1 MPIVMAGLADRV
13 TLFARLT
20 LLALPLCFGPALP
33 LAQAKPQPAQEGKQ
47 AALAPAKD
55 GRAAEASGPSTQG
68 TTISALPGMETS
80 APTAILIDAE
90 TGTVLLEKNADQLT
104 PPASLTKLMTM
115 AVVFEQLK
123 TGKLRLDDEFT
134 VSQNAWR
141 KGGASSGGSTMF
153 LPLNGRAS
161 VRSLIQGT
169 AIQSGNDATIVL
181 AEGLA
186 GSEDG
191 FARMMNE
198 NAKAIGITKS
208 TFRNPHGLPDPEQ
221 RVTMRDLATLAS
233 HIVRDYPGEYKV
245 FSEPQFTFNGI
256 TQQNRNPVL
265 GLVEGVDGMK
275 TGHTAESGYGLV
287 ASAIR
292 NGQRLI
298 LALNGLK
305 SANERRDE
313 ARKLLEWGFRG
324 FEQAT
329 LVPAGQT
336 VSQVRVVSGAV
347 SSVPLVPLSDA
358 KVLKPKGTGQ
368 GYGTKVVADERVQ
381 APVRKGDRLGTLQV
395 TANGSVIRE
404 VPLVA
409 GADVDLGAWWQ
420 RAWESV
426 TDRVRKLI

>member
-1 MPIVMAGLADRV
+1 
-13 TLFARLT
+13 
-20 LLALPLCFGPALP
+20 
-33 LAQAKPQPAQEGKQ
+33 
-47 AALAPAKD
+47 
-55 GRAAEASGPSTQG
+55 
-68 TTISALPGMETS
+68 
-80 APTAILIDAE
+80 
-90 TGTVLLEKNADQLT
+90 
-104 PPASLTKLMTM
+104 
-115 AVVFEQLK
+115 
-123 TGKLRLDDEFT
+123 
-134 VSQNAWR
+134 
-141 KGGASSGGSTMF
+141 
-153 LPLNGRAS
+153 
-161 VRSLIQGT
+161 
-169 AIQSGNDATIVL
+169 
-181 AEGLA
+181 
-186 GSEDG
+186 
-191 FARMMNE
+191 MNE

-298 LALNGLK
+298 LALNGLR

-381 APVRKGDRLGTLQV
+381 APVRKGDRLGTLQI